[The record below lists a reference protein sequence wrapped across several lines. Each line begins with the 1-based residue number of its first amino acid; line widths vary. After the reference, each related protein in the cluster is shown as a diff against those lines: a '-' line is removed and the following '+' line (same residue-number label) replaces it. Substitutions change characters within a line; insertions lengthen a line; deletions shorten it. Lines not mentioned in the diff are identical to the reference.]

1 MLYRNL
7 STYFREK
14 YGQRLS
20 KICIDGGFACPNRD
34 GKCGTGGCIYCGER
48 GAGEHIDKRKSI
60 REQVESAIKG
70 KDAGELFVAY
80 FQNFS
85 NTYAKLEVLKEKYDS
100 ALIDERIR
108 VLAIATRPDCIT
120 EDICE
125 LIASYKDR
133 VDVWVEL
140 GLQSALDRTA
150 EVINRGY
157 GIRVFDEAVKL
168 LKKHGIDFVVHM
180 IVGLPGETR
189 EDAIYTAE
197 YIKSKEPF
205 GIKIHSIYVMQ
216 GTKLCDMYLEKR
228 YTPPTLSEYA
238 DTVAHIIAHLG
249 KNIVIHRITGDC
261 PRDLLVAPEWNRDK
275 NAIIAAIN
283 DRMQKLNLSQG
294 SMA

>member
-1 MLYRNL
+1 MFTN
-7 STYFREK
+7 
-14 YGQRLS
+14 
-20 KICIDGGFACPNRD
+20 
-34 GKCGTGGCIYCGER
+34 
-48 GAGEHIDKRKSI
+48 KSY
-60 REQVESAIKG
+60 V
-70 KDAGELFVAY
+70 
-80 FQNFS
+80 
-85 NTYAKLEVLKEKYDS
+85 LEVLKEKYDS